1 MPFFLII
8 THCSSQL
15 LYGKSSYQAIDML
28 SSREN
33 NMRGQWIVRILTI
46 LAVIS
51 LIYGISLQESTDLE
65 STYGEEADST
75 ETSNPPESDDG
86 SDMIPESLKE
96 EEPENNPG
104 EESKGLKGKLIGF
117 GSGFLS
123 VIFFGSI
130 FFEFFRIIV
139 LMALLTPLLAKK
151 ESTKELTKGRILGY
165 VEANAGIHFSALRD
179 ALKLANGVTAYHLQ
193 ILEVQGA
200 IISWRDGKL
209 RRYATSNL
217 TTNEINSITSPIV
230 GTRLA
235 ILRVLSDAGALG
247 LTNKEIGNK
256 LEISRQLLSH
266 HINKLNS
273 NQLIEK
279 SGVKKRSSWRLTEPG
294 LEILNSTS

>member
-1 MPFFLII
+1 MPFFLMI

-28 SSREN
+28 SSSEN

-46 LAVIS
+46 LAVTS

-65 STYGEEADST
+65 SAYGEEADSA
-75 ETSNPPESDDG
+75 ETPNPPESDDG
-86 SDMIPESLKE
+86 SDMMPESLKE
-96 EEPENNPG
+96 EEPDDNSG
-104 EESKGLKGKLIGF
+104 QESNGLKGKLIGF
-117 GSGFLS
+117 SSGFLS
-123 VIFFGSI
+123 VLFFGSI

-200 IISWRDGKL
+200 IMSWRDGKL

-235 ILRVLSDAGALG
+235 ILRVLSDAGDLG
-247 LTNKEIGNK
+247 LTNKEIRNK

-273 NQLIEK
+273 NQLIEN

>member
-1 MPFFLII
+1 
-8 THCSSQL
+8 
-15 LYGKSSYQAIDML
+15 
-28 SSREN
+28 
-33 NMRGQWIVRILTI
+33 LTI

-247 LTNKEIGNK
+247 LTNKEIRNK

-279 SGVKKRSSWRLTEPG
+279 SGLKKRSPWRLTEPG